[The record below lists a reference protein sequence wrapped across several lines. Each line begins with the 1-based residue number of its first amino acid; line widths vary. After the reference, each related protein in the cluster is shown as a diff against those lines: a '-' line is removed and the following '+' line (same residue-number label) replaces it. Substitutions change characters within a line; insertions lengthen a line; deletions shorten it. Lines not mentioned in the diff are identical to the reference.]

1 MVGICAHLSMTYQDL
16 LRERF
21 GSPMKHY
28 SRQRHLCLDS
38 KSRCEYP
45 ELLPWLHPHSHPN
58 HIPSD
63 NTDFRR
69 TARSRRYV
77 DSLQSQAKGSLVSV
91 APNLHQQLYLANDA
105 SQPVNYCDETPL
117 YSSDQINRSGC
128 CLEEQSTHMKRSLAW
143 KQDWGCSHLIVTEL
157 GAANTRA
164 YILGLWFHRIAQL
177 PASLSRLV
185 QQIV

>member
-1 MVGICAHLSMTYQDL
+1 MTYWYL

-28 SRQRHLCLDS
+28 SRQCRLYLDS

-45 ELLPWLHPHSHPN
+45 ELLPWLHPHSPPN

-63 NTDFRR
+63 NTDSKS

-77 DSLQSQAKGSLVSV
+77 DSPQSQAKESLVSV

-105 SQPVNYCDETPL
+105 SLPVNYCDGDT
-117 YSSDQINRSGC
+117 
-128 CLEEQSTHMKRSLAW
+128 SL
-143 KQDWGCSHLIVTEL
+143 LIGPYQAVL
-157 GAANTRA
+157 
-164 YILGLWFHRIAQL
+164 LLPRIAKPPHETGVRLEWRLRLLAPDLDGIGGCQH
-177 PASLSRLV
+177 SRLYL
-185 QQIV
+185 